1 MRMNY
6 IAKIQSSLK
15 GIRQLPAKH
24 KTSQLLDGSYHS
36 IYKGR
41 SLNFDELREYVVG
54 DDCKDIDWKASAR
67 SQKLLVKQYLAEK
80 KHNLLLVMDSNAR
93 MLADTSGG
101 MEKRELGIL
110 GAGSIAYLV
119 NQNGDFVSALYATPH
134 SLQRFPFRTGV
145 RNIEHFLED
154 YHKQITLENHS
165 NLQDTL
171 DYLLHNYSRHM
182 ILLLLTDLRGIESI
196 PERTLQQLLLQNDI
210 LVLCMEDAD
219 VSGSTVYS
227 VERQQYPPAFFTE
240 NKKLVQKQQNIQKS
254 LEASCKEKLKH
265 FGIPM
270 AMLST
275 LDEIPSRL
283 IELLQSHKK

>member
-1 MRMNY
+1 
-6 IAKIQSSLK
+6 
-15 GIRQLPAKH
+15 
-24 KTSQLLDGSYHS
+24 
-36 IYKGR
+36 
-41 SLNFDELREYVVG
+41 
-54 DDCKDIDWKASAR
+54 
-67 SQKLLVKQYLAEK
+67 
-80 KHNLLLVMDSNAR
+80 
-93 MLADTSGG
+93 
-101 MEKRELGIL
+101 
-110 GAGSIAYLV
+110 
-119 NQNGDFVSALYATPH
+119 
-134 SLQRFPFRTGV
+134 
-145 RNIEHFLED
+145 
-154 YHKQITLENHS
+154 
-165 NLQDTL
+165 
-171 DYLLHNYSRHM
+171 M

-227 VERQQYPPAFFTE
+227 VERQQYLPAFFTE
-240 NKKLVQKQQNIQKS
+240 NKKLVQKQQNTQKS